1 MNATMTNKVMLSS
14 TPVCNGVNS
23 TNEKAERQRHCIG
36 IEALS
41 LVMTMAVT
49 NVVKQLALDQGNVN
63 NEQK

>member
-1 MNATMTNKVMLSS
+1 MKKQNVRD
-14 TPVCNGVNS
+14 P
-23 TNEKAERQRHCIG
+23 CIG